1 MSAVDSTEKIN
12 RAIGECLT
20 RCYSSPTPVLCLTE
34 FLKSLLENGD
44 WTPSDVVKVRS
55 ATVRILR
62 NIAAPEEDDGMP
74 IGYLMHW

>member
-44 WTPSDVVKVRS
+44 WTPADVVKVRS

-62 NIAAPEEDDGMP
+62 SIAAPEEDDGMP